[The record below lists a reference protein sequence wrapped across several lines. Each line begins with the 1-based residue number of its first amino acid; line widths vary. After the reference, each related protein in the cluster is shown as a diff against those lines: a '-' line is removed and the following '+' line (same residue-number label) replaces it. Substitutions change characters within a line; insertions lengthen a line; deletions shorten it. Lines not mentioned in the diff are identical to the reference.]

1 MPYARP
7 TLNEIIDRIVTDIA
21 TRVEGANGSV
31 LRRSLFGVLARAEG
45 GTAHLLYGYIDWVA
59 KQAIPDTAEDEYLV
73 RWARIWGL
81 SRKLATFS
89 TGNVTMTGNIG
100 SKIDADA
107 VLQSQLGAQYRVT
120 KTTAFTATS
129 QSVPVRALTAGTEQD
144 LEAGAK
150 LALVS
155 PVPGVNTV
163 GTVAAGG
170 ITGGTNIETI
180 DALRA
185 RLLKRIQNTPQ
196 GGSKADYLLWALE
209 VPGVTRAWVYPL
221 QMGAGT
227 VTVLAA
233 SDNGDTPPIP
243 SAATIA
249 ALQEHLDEEA
259 PVTATVYA
267 AAPNSQPLNPVIA
280 LAPNTPAVQAAVKAE
295 LEYLLLREAEPGGKL
310 LLSHIREAISIAAGE
325 TDSRVISPTD
335 DVQPPTGSLLT
346 LGTVTFQGIS

>member
-31 LRRSLFGVLARAEG
+31 LRRSMFGVLARAEG

-59 KQAIPDTAEDEYLV
+59 KQAIPDTAEDEYLI

-89 TGNVTMTGNIG
+89 GGDVSMTGNVNAEI
-100 SKIDADA
+100 KADTI
-107 VLQSQLGAQYRVT
+107 LQSQLGTQYRVT
-120 KTTAFTATS
+120 KTTTFAGTTAL
-129 QSVPVRALTAGTEQD
+129 VPVQAVTAGIDQD
-144 LEAGAK
+144 LAVGAK

-163 GTVAAGG
+163 GTVAAAG

-180 DALRA
+180 EALRA

-221 QMGAGT
+221 QMGPGT

-243 SAATIA
+243 SASTVA
-249 ALQEHLDEEA
+249 ALQAHLNEEA

-280 LAPNTPAVQAAVKAE
+280 LAPNTPAVQAAVRAE

-310 LLSHIREAISIAAGE
+310 PISHIREAISIAAGE

-335 DVQPPTGSLLT
+335 DVKPPTGSLLT
-346 LGTVTFQGIS
+346 LGTITFQGIS